1 MLYTTAPL
9 IPWLQDMKPAC
20 RASICSIAASIMV
33 ARSPASAIAVIKE
46 LRAKGVMTSTLLGV
60 TVMCDVYVLLLFT
73 LASTVTESTCAAD
86 GFNVASL
93 GGLFASLASCLV
105 AGWIVGKFLIL
116 LMYVT
121 CSSHGEKV

>member
-1 MLYTTAPL
+1 MLYATAPL
-9 IPWLQDMKPAC
+9 IPWLQDMPPPC
-20 RASICSIAASIMV
+20 RASICCIAASIMV

-46 LRAKGVMTSTLLGV
+46 LRAKGTMTSTLLGV

-93 GGLFASLASCLV
+93 GGLFASLASCLIT
-105 AGWIVGKFLIL
+105 GWIVGKFLIL
-116 LMYVT
+116 LMYAT
-121 CSSHGEKV
+121 FSSRIENM